1 MRALLLAWRALQA
14 RGLRLEVGGVVA
26 LVREEAAAVHL
37 ADPLGHVVQEV
48 AVVRDGQHRAGVGAQ
63 ELLQPQHRLGVQ
75 VVGGLVEQQQVG
87 RLQQQLAQRHAT
99 ALAAG

>member
-1 MRALLLAWRALQA
+1 M
-14 RGLRLEVGGVVA
+14 
-26 LVREEAAAVHL
+26 
-37 ADPLGHVVQEV
+37 
-48 AVVRDGQHRAGVGAQ
+48 RDGQHRAGVGAQ